1 MKHFLEQKVYYADT
15 DAYAVTWHGSYLR
28 WMEIGRVEFCEK
40 LGLNLVKLKELNM
53 VFAVSNLNIRYKAPA
68 RINEEIIVETE
79 IEKITPIT
87 ITFLQTIKNKKTESV
102 YTRAEVQV
110 VAITNDGKL
119 YKRIPDEVMEA
130 LKRGMICND

>member
-1 MKHFLEQKVYYADT
+1 
-15 DAYAVTWHGSYLR
+15 
-28 WMEIGRVEFCEK
+28 
-40 LGLNLVKLKELNM
+40 M

>member
-1 MKHFLEQKVYYADT
+1 MGQFLEQKVYYADT